1 MGIMAVK
8 IKIMPKSLE
17 TDLTKIEEEVRVVLE
32 GNDVKN
38 PKFDVQPIAFGLKA
52 LIVLFGWPEEKEF
65 NVVENSLTK
74 IKDVSSIKV
83 IDMRRAI
90 G

>member
-1 MGIMAVK
+1 MAVK

-17 TDLTKIEEEVRVVLE
+17 TDLMKIEEEVRVVMKTR
-32 GNDVKN
+32 GVKN
-38 PKFDVQPIAFGLKA
+38 PKFEVHPIAFGLKA
-52 LIVLFGWPEEKEF
+52 LIALFGWPEEKEF
-65 NVVENSLTK
+65 EVFENSLMK

>member
-1 MGIMAVK
+1 MAVK
-8 IKIMPKSLE
+8 VKIMPKSLE
-17 TDLTKIEEEVRVVLE
+17 TDLVKIEEEVRVVMKTR
-32 GNDVKN
+32 GVKN
-38 PKFDVQPIAFGLKA
+38 PEFEVQPIAFGLKA

-65 NVVENSLTK
+65 EGFENSLMK
-74 IKDVSSIKV
+74 IKGISSIKV

>member
-17 TDLTKIEEEVRVVLE
+17 TDLIKIEEEVRVVME
-32 GNDVKN
+32 KYGVKN
-38 PKFDVQPIAFGLKA
+38 PKFEVQPIAFGLKA
-52 LIVLFGWPEEKEF
+52 LIALFGWPEEKEF
-65 NVVENSLTK
+65 EGFENSLMK
-74 IKDVSSIKV
+74 IKGVSSIKV
-83 IDMRRAI
+83 IDMRKAI

>member
-17 TDLTKIEEEVRVVLE
+17 TDLVKLEEEIRVMMKTC
-32 GNDVKN
+32 GVKN
-38 PKFDVQPIAFGLKA
+38 PKFDVQSIAFGLKA

-65 NVVENSLTK
+65 SVVENNLMK
-74 IKDVSSIKV
+74 IEGVSSVKV

>member
-17 TDLTKIEEEVRVVLE
+17 TDLMKIEEEIRVVMKTR
-32 GNDVKN
+32 GVKN
-38 PKFDVQPIAFGLKA
+38 PKFEVQPIAFGLKA

-65 NVVENSLTK
+65 EGFENSLMK
-74 IKDVSSIKV
+74 IKGVSSIKV

>member
-8 IKIMPKSLE
+8 IKIMPESLE
-17 TDLTKIEEEVRVVLE
+17 TDLVKIEEEVRKILE
-32 GNDVKN
+32 KNNVKN
-38 PKFDVQPIAFGLKA
+38 PQFEVQSIAFGLKA
-52 LIVLFGWPEEKEF
+52 LIVLFGWPEEKEL
-65 NVVENSLTK
+65 NVFEKELQKTK
-74 IKDVSSIKV
+74 GVSSIEV

>member
-17 TDLTKIEEEVRVVLE
+17 TDLIKIEEEVRVVME
-32 GNDVKN
+32 KCGVKN
-38 PKFDVQPIAFGLKA
+38 PKFEVQPIAFGLKT

-65 NVVENSLTK
+65 EGFENSLMK
-74 IKDVSSIKV
+74 IKGISSIKV

>member
-1 MGIMAVK
+1 MAVK

-17 TDLTKIEEEVRVVLE
+17 TDLVKIEEEVRVVMKTR
-32 GNDVKN
+32 GVKN
-38 PKFDVQPIAFGLKA
+38 PEFEVQPIAFGLKA

-65 NVVENSLTK
+65 EGFENSLMK
-74 IKDVSSIKV
+74 IKGISSIKV

>member
-17 TDLTKIEEEVRVVLE
+17 TDLVKIEEEVRVVMKTR
-32 GNDVKN
+32 GVKN
-38 PKFDVQPIAFGLKA
+38 PEFEVQPIAFGLKA

-65 NVVENSLTK
+65 EGFENSLMK
-74 IKDVSSIKV
+74 IKGISSIKV

>member
-1 MGIMAVK
+1 MAVK

-17 TDLTKIEEEVRVVLE
+17 TDLVKIEEEVRVVMKTR
-32 GNDVKN
+32 GVKN
-38 PKFDVQPIAFGLKA
+38 PQFEVQPIAFGLKA

-65 NVVENSLTK
+65 EGFENSLMK
-74 IKDVSSIKV
+74 IKGISSIKV

>member
-8 IKIMPKSLE
+8 IKIMPESLE
-17 TDLTKIEEEVRVVLE
+17 TGLVKIEEEVKRMME
-32 GNDVKN
+32 RNDVKN
-38 PKFDVQPIAFGLKA
+38 PKFEVQPIAFGLKT

-65 NVVENSLTK
+65 EGFENSLVK
-74 IKDVSSIKV
+74 IKGVSSIEV
-83 IDMRRAI
+83 VDMRRAI

>member
-1 MGIMAVK
+1 
-8 IKIMPKSLE
+8 
-17 TDLTKIEEEVRVVLE
+17 
-32 GNDVKN
+32 
-38 PKFDVQPIAFGLKA
+38 VQPIAFGLKA

-65 NVVENSLTK
+65 EEFENSLMK
-74 IKDVSSIKV
+74 IKGISSIKV

>member
-8 IKIMPKSLE
+8 VKIMPKSLE
-17 TDLTKIEEEVRVVLE
+17 TDLVKIEEEVRVVMKTR
-32 GNDVKN
+32 GVKN
-38 PKFDVQPIAFGLKA
+38 PKFEVQPIAFGLKA

-65 NVVENSLTK
+65 EGFENSLMK
-74 IKDVSSIKV
+74 IKGISSIKV

>member
-8 IKIMPKSLE
+8 VKIMPKSLE
-17 TDLTKIEEEVRVVLE
+17 TDLVKIEEEVRVVMKTR
-32 GNDVKN
+32 GVKN
-38 PKFDVQPIAFGLKA
+38 PQFEVQPIAFGLKA

-65 NVVENSLTK
+65 EEFENSLMT
-74 IKDVSSIKV
+74 IKDVSSTEV

>member
-17 TDLTKIEEEVRVVLE
+17 TDLMKIEEEVRVVMKTR
-32 GNDVKN
+32 GVKN
-38 PKFDVQPIAFGLKA
+38 PKFEVHPIAFGLKA

-65 NVVENSLTK
+65 EGFENSLMK
-74 IKDVSSIKV
+74 IKGISSIKV

>member
-1 MGIMAVK
+1 MAVK
-8 IKIMPKSLE
+8 IKIMPESLE
-17 TDLTKIEEEVRVVLE
+17 TDLVKIEEEVKRMMKTR
-32 GNDVKN
+32 GVKN
-38 PKFDVQPIAFGLKA
+38 PKFEVQPIAFGLKA

-65 NVVENSLTK
+65 SVVENSLMK
-74 IKDVSSIKV
+74 IKGVSSIKV

>member
-17 TDLTKIEEEVRVVLE
+17 TDLIKIEEEVRVVMKKC
-32 GNDVKN
+32 GVKN
-38 PKFDVQPIAFGLKA
+38 PKFKVQPIAFGLQA

-65 NVVENSLTK
+65 SVVENSLMK
-74 IKDVSSIKV
+74 IKGVSSIDV

>member
-8 IKIMPKSLE
+8 VKIMPKSLE
-17 TDLTKIEEEVRVVLE
+17 TDLVKIEEDVRVVMKTR
-32 GNDVKN
+32 GVKN
-38 PKFDVQPIAFGLKA
+38 PEFEVQPIAFGLKA
-52 LIVLFGWPEEKEF
+52 LVVLFGWPEEKEF
-65 NVVENSLTK
+65 EGFENSLMK
-74 IKDVSSIKV
+74 IKGISSIKV

>member
-17 TDLTKIEEEVRVVLE
+17 TDLVKIEEEVRVVMKTR
-32 GNDVKN
+32 GVKN
-38 PKFDVQPIAFGLKA
+38 PQFEVQPIAFGLKA

-65 NVVENSLTK
+65 EEFENSLMK
-74 IKDVSSIKV
+74 IKGISSIKV

>member
-17 TDLTKIEEEVRVVLE
+17 TDLVKIEEEVRVVMKTR
-32 GNDVKN
+32 GVKN
-38 PKFDVQPIAFGLKA
+38 PQFEVQPIAFGLKA

-65 NVVENSLTK
+65 EGFENSLMK
-74 IKDVSSIKV
+74 IKGISSIKV

>member
-1 MGIMAVK
+1 MAVK

-17 TDLTKIEEEVRVVLE
+17 TDLMKIEEEVKKMME
-32 GNDVKN
+32 KCGVKN
-38 PKFDVQPIAFGLKA
+38 PKFGVQPIAFGLKA

-65 NVVENSLTK
+65 EGFENSLMK
-74 IKDVSSIKV
+74 IKGISSIKV

>member
-8 IKIMPKSLE
+8 VKIMPKSLE
-17 TDLTKIEEEVRVVLE
+17 TDLVKIEEEVRVVMKTR
-32 GNDVKN
+32 GVKN
-38 PKFDVQPIAFGLKA
+38 PEFEVQPIAFGLKA

-65 NVVENSLTK
+65 EGFENSLMK
-74 IKDVSSIKV
+74 IKGISSIKV

>member
-1 MGIMAVK
+1 MAVK
-8 IKIMPKSLE
+8 IKIMPASLE
-17 TDLTKIEEEVRVVLE
+17 TDLVKIEEEVRVVMKTR
-32 GNDVKN
+32 GVKN
-38 PKFDVQPIAFGLKA
+38 PQFEVQPIAFGLKA

-65 NVVENSLTK
+65 EGFENSLMK
-74 IKDVSSIKV
+74 IKGISSIKV

>member
-1 MGIMAVK
+1 MGVMAVK

-17 TDLTKIEEEVRVVLE
+17 TDLMKIEEEVKKMMERN
-32 GNDVKN
+32 GVKN
-38 PKFDVQPIAFGLKA
+38 PKFEVQPIAFGLKA

-65 NVVENSLTK
+65 EGFENSLVK
-74 IKDVSSIKV
+74 IKGVSSVKV
-83 IDMRRAI
+83 IDMRRTI